1 MVTKPP
7 FETSVNNQ
15 LQSMDD
21 RLCKMET
28 NINSINEKMN
38 QVVSAILGNPL
49 TKQGGFLEE
58 IELLKKEIEMLKD
71 KTDKQDEFKKRFT
84 WTIGIIVTLALI
96 LQWIAN
102 VVLNLVGK

>member
-1 MVTKPP
+1 
-7 FETSVNNQ
+7 
-15 LQSMDD
+15 MDD